1 MRGPLLAGGSS
12 ANSEIITPSIPSRL
26 WRNENERRSSR
37 GEEGEE
43 EGMHEMKGRG
53 ESSKA
58 RDEKGEVGPPGRTD
72 GHSCIR
78 RDIIIKDH
86 GYTCSLNANGWV
98 GLNAG
103 QGAGRMD
110 YELW

>member
-26 WRNENERRSSR
+26 WRNENERGGRG
-37 GEEGEE
+37 GEEK
-43 EGMHEMKGRG
+43 GMHEMKGRG

-58 RDEKGEVGPPGRTD
+58 GDEKGGVGPPGRMDARTD
-72 GHSCIR
+72 ILASGEAVSSR
-78 RDIIIKDH
+78 IIVIDEA
-86 GYTCSLNANGWV
+86 LNGWA
-98 GLNAG
+98 GLHAE

>member
-1 MRGPLLAGGSS
+1 MRGPFLAGGSS

-26 WRNENERRSSR
+26 WRNENERGGR
-37 GEEGEE
+37 GGE

-58 RDEKGEVGPPGRTD
+58 GDEKGGVGPPGRTD

-78 RDIIIKDH
+78 RGSIIKDH
-86 GYTCSLNANGWV
+86 GY
-98 GLNAG
+98 
-103 QGAGRMD
+103 R
-110 YELW
+110 

>member
-26 WRNENERRSSR
+26 WRNENERRNR
-37 GEEGEE
+37 GEEEE
-43 EGMHEMKGRG
+43 EKGMHEMKGRG
-53 ESSKA
+53 ERAFRSKA
-58 RDEKGEVGPPGRTD
+58 GDERECVSE
-72 GHSCIR
+72 HSCIR
-78 RDIIIKDH
+78 RGSIIKDH
-86 GYTCSLNANGWV
+86 GYRCSLNGWA
-98 GLNAG
+98 GWNAG